1 MDAIDSAYRCRRC
14 DRRLSRR
21 DGELA
26 CPNCGATIPIVG
38 GIPRFPVPDGVGD
51 SSHETFFDRL
61 APVYETPVWFRPL
74 YRFIGGAT
82 APRDDRSTIAS
93 MLDLEA
99 GAETERGIEG
109 DDEDEGESEGE
120 SEAPT
125 GLDVAWGTGRIAR
138 RVAADAG
145 SVLGV
150 DISGGMLE
158 RARRYAAR
166 EGIDNLAFARMS
178 ADRLWIDANAFDR
191 VACCWALHVLP
202 DVAAALA
209 ETHRVLRPGGRF
221 VGTTLV
227 DEYVLDLAPVRAVA
241 RGTLGAEPFAVAE
254 LRERLRT
261 AGFSGIEFD
270 RRGAALFFRA
280 RVE

>member
-14 DRRLSRR
+14 GRQLSRR
-21 DGELA
+21 DGELS
-26 CPNCGATIPIVG
+26 CPNCGETIPIVD
-38 GIPRFPVPDGVGD
+38 GIPRFPVPAGVGD

-82 APRDDRSTIAS
+82 APRDDRSTVAS

-99 GAETERGIEG
+99 GAETEAAIEG
-109 DDEDEGESEGE
+109 ENEDEGEGKGE
-120 SEAPT
+120 TAAPT
-125 GLDVAWGTGRIAR
+125 VLDVACGTGRIAR
-138 RVAADAG
+138 RVARDAG
-145 SVLGV
+145 TVLGV

-158 RARRYAAR
+158 RAQRYAAR
-166 EGIDNLAFARMS
+166 DGIDNLAFARMS
-178 ADRLWIDANAFDR
+178 ADRLWLDAGAFDR
-191 VACCWALHVLP
+191 VTCCWALHVLP
-202 DVAAALA
+202 DVAAALSEA
-209 ETHRVLRPGGRF
+209 HRVLRPGGRF
-221 VGTTLV
+221 VGATLV

-241 RGTLGAEPFAVAE
+241 RGTLGAEPFTVAE

-261 AGFSGIEFD
+261 AGFSAIELD

-280 RVE
+280 RAE